1 MTDRDTGGRVVDDD
15 DAVPGGGDRPRFWR
29 ADSTPFSRPGATRQP
44 CRVVLHQVDDKN
56 FDVVEPLVYTPPADV
71 PGAPSTPLT
80 IERRWLRSDLASIPG
95 VLGWFARRHGRH
107 TPAAL
112 VHDLLIVEKRPRV
125 GTPDEPVADDR
136 YPAGFPADWKVAPE
150 VADLLFRRMLLD
162 SGVPPVRAYL
172 MWAGVAFRTR
182 LKSGAARL
190 ALTVAWI
197 AVALVGTALLVWG
210 LAGGRWPLVAAAL
223 VAPLVGAVLWGRQYA
238 AGAIAG
244 YAVWWALIGAA
255 PAWIAYKLY
264 QLVELIARLVLP
276 HGDRPGGEPQPGP
289 PPYDAR

>member
-1 MTDRDTGGRVVDDD
+1 MTDMDTGGRVVDDD
-15 DAVPGGGDRPRFWR
+15 SVPGGGERPRFWGT
-29 ADSTPFSRPGATRQP
+29 DSTPFSRPGENRQP
-44 CRVVLHQVDDKN
+44 CRVVLRQVDDKN
-56 FDVVEPLVYTPPADV
+56 FDLVEPLVYTPPAHV
-71 PGAPSTPLT
+71 PGAPATPLT
-80 IERRWLRSDLASIPG
+80 IEKRWLRSDLASIPG

-125 GTPDEPVADDR
+125 GTPDVPVADDR
-136 YPAGFPADWKVAPE
+136 YPIGFPVEWRVAPE
-150 VADLLFRRMLLD
+150 VADLLFRHMLLD

-197 AVALVGTALLVWG
+197 AVALVGTGLLVWG
-210 LAGGRWPLVAAAL
+210 LAGGRWPLVAVAL
-223 VAPLVGAVLWGRQYA
+223 LAPLAGAALWGRQYA

-264 QLVELIARLVLP
+264 QLVELAAGVAVPRRDGP
-276 HGDRPGGEPQPGP
+276 PDEPRPGP